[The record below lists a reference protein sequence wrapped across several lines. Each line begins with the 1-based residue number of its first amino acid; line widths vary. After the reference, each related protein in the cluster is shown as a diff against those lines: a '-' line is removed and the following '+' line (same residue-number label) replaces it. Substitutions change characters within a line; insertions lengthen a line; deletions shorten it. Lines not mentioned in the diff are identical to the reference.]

1 MKKESDLFSHGVCQ
15 KCGKPLEVKTVS
27 GLCQNHEKQMLNKK
41 EVFDGNLDISDI
53 IMKEVEA
60 TENRLTEMQKN
71 ATPAERK
78 K

>member
-27 GLCQNHEKQMLNKK
+27 GLCQKHEKQMLNQK
-41 EVFDGNLDISDI
+41 EVFDGNIDISDI
-53 IMKEVEA
+53 IMEEVEA
-60 TENRLTEMQKN
+60 TENRLDEMQKN